1 METEDRARYMSRYP
15 LPKAICKL
23 RVEGLALSER
33 LSSVDRLSLLLWK
46 TGGMANIQKRGLNRG
61 LGRSR
66 RSGVTTSWMPM
77 LYVNRN
83 EPST

>member
-33 LSSVDRLSLLLWK
+33 LSSVNRLSLLPWE
-46 TGGMANIQKRGLNRG
+46 TGGTTNIQTRGG
-61 LGRSR
+61 
-66 RSGVTTSWMPM
+66 TQ
-77 LYVNRN
+77 
-83 EPST
+83 